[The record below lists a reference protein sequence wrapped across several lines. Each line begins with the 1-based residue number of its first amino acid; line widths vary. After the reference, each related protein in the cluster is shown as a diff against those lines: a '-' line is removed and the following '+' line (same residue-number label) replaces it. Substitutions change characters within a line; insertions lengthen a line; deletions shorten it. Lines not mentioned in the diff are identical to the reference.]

1 MLTERVGTIMRKRL
15 ITSEPP
21 TDPEEA
27 WLNLGTSVTLEL
39 TSEAPAHPIE
49 DAISGSQG
57 WRASE
62 PGPQTIRLVFDRPQR
77 LKRINLNFNEVETA
91 RTHEFVLRWRSESD
105 PGFREIVRQQWNF
118 SPPQAVR
125 ESEDYRVDLED
136 VKILELVIIPDIN
149 RGNKYASLEL
159 LRIA

>member
-1 MLTERVGTIMRKRL
+1 MRKRL
-15 ITSEPP
+15 ITSDPS

-39 TSEAPAHPIE
+39 TSEAPDHPIE
-49 DAISGSQG
+49 DAISAGSQG

-62 PGPQTIRLVFDRPQR
+62 PGTQTIRLVFDRPQR

-91 RTHEFVLRWRSESD
+91 RTQEFVLRWRSESD

-125 ESEDYRVDLED
+125 EIEDYRVDLED
-136 VKILELVIIPDIN
+136 VKILELVIIPDIS